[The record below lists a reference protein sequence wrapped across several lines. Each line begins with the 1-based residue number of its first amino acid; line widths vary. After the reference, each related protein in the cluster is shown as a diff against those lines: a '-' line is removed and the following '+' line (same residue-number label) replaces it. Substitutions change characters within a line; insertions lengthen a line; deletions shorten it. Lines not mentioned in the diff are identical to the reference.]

1 MWRRATAERPTC
13 PKQQNI
19 ELADSDVVALRD
31 FALENKIDL
40 TVVGPEAPLVL
51 GVVDLFQA
59 AGLRI
64 FGPTQIAAQLEG
76 SKAFSKEFMQKYGI
90 PTGSAV
96 TFTDFDEAV
105 RYLRQLDLD
114 DVPVVKASGLAAGKG
129 VILPVTMVEAAT

>member
-1 MWRRATAERPTC
+1 MRVLLIGGGGREHAIAWKLVQSDKVDQLYVAPGNGGTADL
-13 PKQQNI
+13 PKTENI

-40 TVVGPEAPLVL
+40 TVVGPESPLVL

-64 FGPTQIAAQLEG
+64 FGPTQLAAQLEG
-76 SKAFSKEFMQKYGI
+76 SKAFSKAFMQKYGI

-96 TFTDFDEAV
+96 TFTDFDEAMRV
-105 RYLRQLDLD
+105 FA
-114 DVPVVKASGLAAGKG
+114 PIG
-129 VILPVTMVEAAT
+129 